1 MSSADDSLAIL
12 TRFVE
17 RYPESVA
24 TAMDALTDESTPAPA
39 RRSLAAV
46 LNYVLDL
53 LDIFPDHYQGLGV
66 ADDAILIR
74 LGARQAVTA
83 GAGQSGLR
91 ELAAE
96 VDDVEKVLGE
106 LTAPLE
112 KYLDKL
118 AERTVRGRTVEQIL
132 TDKAVFASFAN
143 DVQRQISSYKPKPID
158 GSLSADYHVGE
169 MRRMVKHELKKAGLV
184 S

>member
-1 MSSADDSLAIL
+1 MSSAEEHLAIL
-12 TRFVE
+12 ARFVD
-17 RYPESVA
+17 RYPDSIA
-24 TAMDALTDESTPAPA
+24 TVMDALTDESTPAPA
-39 RRSLAAV
+39 RRNLAAV

-83 GAGQSGLR
+83 GASQSGLR

-96 VDDVEKVLGE
+96 ADEVEKVLGE

-118 AERTVRGRTVEQIL
+118 GERTVRGRSVAQIL
-132 TDKAVFASFAN
+132 GDKAVFTSFAN
-143 DVQRQISSYKPKPID
+143 DVQRQISSYKAKPID
-158 GSLSADYHVGE
+158 SSLSADYHVGE
-169 MRRMVKHELKKAGLV
+169 LRRMVKHELKKAGLV

>member
-17 RYPESVA
+17 NYTDAVT
-24 TAMDALTDESTPAPA
+24 TAMDALTDETTPAEA
-39 RRSLAAV
+39 RKSLAAV

-66 ADDAILIR
+66 ADDALLLR

-83 GAGQSGLR
+83 GAKQSGLR

-96 VDDVEKVLGE
+96 ADDVEKVLGE

-118 AERTVRGRTVEQIL
+118 GERTVR
-132 TDKAVFASFAN
+132 
-143 DVQRQISSYKPKPID
+143 
-158 GSLSADYHVGE
+158 
-169 MRRMVKHELKKAGLV
+169 
-184 S
+184 